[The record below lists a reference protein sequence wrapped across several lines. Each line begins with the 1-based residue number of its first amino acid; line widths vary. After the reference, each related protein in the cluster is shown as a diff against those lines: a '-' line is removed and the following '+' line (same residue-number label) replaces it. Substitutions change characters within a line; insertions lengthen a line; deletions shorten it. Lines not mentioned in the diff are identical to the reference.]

1 VLGRTHG
8 LRHTPGMAV
17 PEGDLSAAAV
27 YVADLEP
34 RPGGRVRHWIRV
46 AGAFAA
52 ELVQGLVPAP
62 TVHDVVV
69 RRRDDGAEVLR
80 VPSEDPGAPG
90 QVLGAIRDEL
100 GSVDPEEFLGRWSV
114 RTP

>member
-1 VLGRTHG
+1 MER
-8 LRHTPGMAV
+8 
-17 PEGDLSAAAV
+17 SASEV
-27 YVADLEP
+27 YEAGLEP

-52 ELVQGLVPAP
+52 ELAQGLVPGP

-80 VPSEDPGAPG
+80 VPCEDPTTPG
-90 QVLGAIRDEL
+90 YVLQSVRDEL
-100 GSVDPEEFLGRWSV
+100 GSVGPEEFRARWSV
-114 RTP
+114 RAP

>member
-1 VLGRTHG
+1 
-8 LRHTPGMAV
+8 MAV
-17 PEGDLSAAAV
+17 PEGDLRAAAV

-34 RPGGRVRHWIRV
+34 RPGGRVRHWVRV

-52 ELVQGLVPAP
+52 EMVQGLVPGP

-80 VPSEDPGAPG
+80 VPSEDPTAPG
-90 QVLGAIRDEL
+90 AVLWAIRDEL
-100 GSVDPEEFLGRWSV
+100 GSVGPEEFLARWSV
-114 RTP
+114 RVP